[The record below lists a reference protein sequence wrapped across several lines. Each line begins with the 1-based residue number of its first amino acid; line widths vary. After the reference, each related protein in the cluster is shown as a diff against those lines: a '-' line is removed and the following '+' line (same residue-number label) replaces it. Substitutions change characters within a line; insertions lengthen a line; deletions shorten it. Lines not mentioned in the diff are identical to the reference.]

1 MSDMV
6 KNITDRI
13 RELEA
18 ELEAEFDKRR
28 QEMSFRIENGR
39 AVFDAEIAR
48 RQAELRT
55 GLIRYVRGARL
66 MTMLTAPLIYGVIVP
81 LVFLDLVVS
90 LYQALCFPVY
100 GIEKARRGD
109 YIVFDRHRLQYLNGL
124 EKFNCVY
131 CSYGNGLLAFTSE
144 IASRTEAHWCPI
156 KHAQRLAATHR
167 RYPGFAD
174 YGDAEGYAARIEAA
188 RRRK

>member
-13 RELEA
+13 RGLEA
-18 ELEAEFDKRR
+18 ELEDEFEKRR
-28 QEMSFRIENGR
+28 EQLSFRIENGR

-48 RQAELRT
+48 RHAELRT

-66 MTMLTAPLIYGVIVP
+66 MTILTAPLIYGVAVP

-109 YIVFDRHRLQYLNGL
+109 YIVLDRHRLQYLNGL

-131 CSYGNGLLAFTSE
+131 CAYGNGLLAYVSE

-167 RYPGFAD
+167 RYPDFAD
-174 YGDAEGYAARIEAA
+174 YGDAEGYTARIEAA

>member
-18 ELEAEFDKRR
+18 ELEDEFEKRR
-28 QEMSFRIENGR
+28 QQLSFRIENGR

-48 RQAELRT
+48 RHAELRT

-66 MTMLTAPLIYGVIVP
+66 MTILTAPLIYGVAVP

-124 EKFNCVY
+124 EKLNCVY
-131 CSYGNGLLAFTSE
+131 CSYGNGLLAYVSE

-167 RYPGFAD
+167 RYPDFAE
-174 YGDAEGYAARIEAA
+174 YGDAEGYTARIEAA
-188 RRRK
+188 RRRE

>member
-18 ELEAEFDKRR
+18 ELEDEFEKRR
-28 QEMSFRIENGR
+28 QQLSFRIENGR

-48 RQAELRT
+48 RHAELRT

-66 MTMLTAPLIYGVIVP
+66 MTILTAPLIYGVAVP

-124 EKFNCVY
+124 EKLNCVY
-131 CSYGNGLLAFTSE
+131 CSYGNGLLAYVSE

-167 RYPGFAD
+167 RYPDFAE
-174 YGDAEGYAARIEAA
+174 YGDADGYTARVEAA

>member
-18 ELEAEFDKRR
+18 ELEDEFEKRR
-28 QEMSFRIENGR
+28 QQLSFRIENGR

-48 RQAELRT
+48 RHAELRT
-55 GLIRYVRGARL
+55 GLIRYVRSARL
-66 MTMLTAPLIYGVIVP
+66 MTILTAPLIYGVAVP

-131 CSYGNGLLAFTSE
+131 CSYGNGLLAYVSE

-167 RYPGFAD
+167 RYPDFAE
-174 YGDAEGYAARIEAA
+174 YGDAEGYTARVEAA
-188 RRRK
+188 RRRI